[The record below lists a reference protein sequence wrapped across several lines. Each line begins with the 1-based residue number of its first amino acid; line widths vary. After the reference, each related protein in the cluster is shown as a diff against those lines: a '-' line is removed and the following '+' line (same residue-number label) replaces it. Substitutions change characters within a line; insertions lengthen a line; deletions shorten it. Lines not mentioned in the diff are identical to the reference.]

1 MKKIIMISALTIIAL
16 TSCKKFLDKAPLA
29 EPAENTF
36 LSTGAEVDLALTGVY
51 SSSYW
56 TEANLPVQCRFD
68 TYTDIGLERGAG
80 FGGGTFDAANGT
92 ILNYYTYMYRTVSR
106 ANVMLNGMTK
116 AKDAMPATA
125 YNRAEAEAK
134 VLRAWSYLHLIGLF
148 GDVVYYTKPLDPSE
162 YYTLTRT
169 AKATIIDKLLV
180 DMDDAITKL
189 DWQST
194 QRGRV
199 NKGVAYGIKAKL
211 AMLDG
216 RYQVA
221 IDATN
226 TIIASAQYNL
236 NPSFTNLFT
245 RAGQAVNASKEIM
258 YEMIYP
264 VADANPV
271 SYINL
276 GQGSRMISAQ
286 SGRFPIQALVDR
298 YECTDGKRID
308 VSPLYDPANPS
319 KFRDSRLKATVALNG
334 DTIGCTLFGTYR
346 RCVFSIYNTATPIS
360 TNGGAFAAS
369 PNLDLTNAFGPVLNG
384 MGTLWYKYS
393 NDELDDMATAKTSFI
408 YMRYAEILSIYAEA
422 KVMLNQLDAT
432 VTTAINKTRNR
443 AGLPNVDAAITGS
456 QSKLLQIIRRE
467 KIVEFA
473 NEGLHLFDM
482 RMWGTGNAAMNTFV
496 YGCTKVQA
504 TPAATPTFGAPG
516 SFNDLNDIPDYTA
529 SAAQRFKREQR
540 FFTAPKYNLWPI
552 PQRERD
558 INGLISQNQD
568 W

>member
-1 MKKIIMISALTIIAL
+1 MKKIFIISVIVTIAL
-16 TSCKKFLDKAPLA
+16 TSCKKFLDKQNLA
-29 EPAENTF
+29 EPAADTF
-36 LSTGAEVDLALTGVY
+36 LTTAAEVDLALTGVY

-68 TYTDIGLERGAG
+68 TYTDIGVERGSG
-80 FGGGTFDAANGT
+80 FAGGTFDAGNGT
-92 ILNYYTYMYRTVSR
+92 IQNYYTFMYRTVGR
-106 ANVMLNGMTK
+106 ANVLLTGMVK
-116 AKDAMPATA
+116 AKDAMPAA
-125 YNRAEAEAK
+125 IYNRAEAEAK

-148 GDVVYYTKPLDPSE
+148 GDVVYYTKPLDPAE

-169 AKATIIDKLLV
+169 PKFEIIDKLFIDL
-180 DMDDAITKL
+180 DDAITKL
-189 DWQST
+189 DWQPY

-199 NKGVAYGIKAKL
+199 SKAIAYGIKAKL
-211 AMLDG
+211 AMLDR

-221 IDATN
+221 VDATN
-226 TIIASAQYNL
+226 AIIGSGQYNL
-236 NPSFTNLFT
+236 NPSFVNLFN
-245 RAGQAVNASKEIM
+245 RAGQAANANKEIM

-264 VADANPV
+264 VADLNPV

-298 YECTDGKRID
+298 YECIDGKRID
-308 VSPLYDPANPS
+308 QSPLYNPDS
-319 KFRDSRLKATVALNG
+319 PSLRRDKRLKATVALHA

-346 RCVFSIYNTATPIS
+346 RCVFNIYNTSTPLS
-360 TNGGAFAAS
+360 TNNGAFATS
-369 PNLDLTNAFGPVLNG
+369 PNLDVTNPFGPVLNG

-408 YMRYAEILSIYAEA
+408 YMRFAEILSIYAEA
-422 KVMLNQLDAT
+422 KLMLNQVDAT
-432 VTTAINKTRNR
+432 VITAINRTRSR
-443 AGLPNVDAAITGS
+443 AGLPNVDVAITS
-456 QSKLLQIIRRE
+456 NQAKLLQIVRRE

-482 RMWGTGNAAMNTFV
+482 RMWGTGVATMNTFV

-504 TPAATPTFGAPG
+504 APAATPTFGSAG
-516 SFNDLNDIPDYTA
+516 SFEDLNDIPNYTA
-529 SAAQRFKREQR
+529 SDAQRFKRELR
-540 FFTAPKYNLWPI
+540 VFTAPKYNLWPI

-558 INGLISQNQD
+558 INNLISQNQD

>member
-1 MKKIIMISALTIIAL
+1 MKKIIIMSVVALMALTG
-16 TSCKKFLDKAPLA
+16 CKKFLDKAPLA

-36 LSTGAEVDLALTGVY
+36 LSTAAEVDLALTGVY

-68 TYTDIGLERGAG
+68 TYTDIGLERGSG
-80 FGGGTFDAANGT
+80 FAGGTFDAANGT
-92 ILNYYTYMYRTVSR
+92 ILNYYTFMYRTVSR

-116 AKDAMPATA
+116 AKDGMPAA
-125 YNRAEAEAK
+125 IYNRSEAEAK
-134 VLRAWSYLHLIGLF
+134 VLRAWAYLHLIGLF
-148 GDVVYYTKPLDPSE
+148 GDVVYYTKPLDPNE

-169 AKATIIDKLLV
+169 AKAKIIDNLFI
-180 DMDDAITKL
+180 DMDDAIAKL
-189 DWQST
+189 DWQPY

-199 NKGVAYGIKAKL
+199 SKAIAYGIKAKL
-211 AMLDG
+211 AMLDK
-216 RYQVA
+216 RYQAAV
-221 IDATN
+221 DATN
-226 TIIASAQYNL
+226 AIITSAQYNL
-236 NPSFTNLFT
+236 NPSFTSLFT
-245 RAGQAVNASKEIM
+245 RAGQAANANKEIM

-276 GQGSRMISAQ
+276 GQGSRTISAQ

-298 YECTDGKRID
+298 YECLDGKRID
-308 VSPLYDPANPS
+308 QSPLYNPDS
-319 KFRDSRLKATVALNG
+319 PSVRRDRRLKATVALHS

-346 RCVFSIYNTATPIS
+346 RCVYNIYNAATPIS
-360 TNGGAFAAS
+360 TNGGAFASS

-393 NDELDDMATAKTSFI
+393 NDELDDIATAKTSFI

-422 KVMLNQLDAT
+422 KIELNQLDAS
-432 VTTAINKTRNR
+432 VITAINRTRNR
-443 AGLPNVDAAITGS
+443 AGLPSVNVAIIS
-456 QSKLLQIIRRE
+456 DQNKLRQIVRRE

-482 RMWGTGNAAMNTFV
+482 RMWGTGDAAINTFV

-504 TPAATPTFGAPG
+504 SPAATPTFGTAG

-558 INGLISQNQD
+558 INPLISQNEG

>member
-1 MKKIIMISALTIIAL
+1 MKKIIMISAVAIIAL
-16 TSCKKFLDKAPLA
+16 ASCKKFLDKAPLA

-51 SSSYW
+51 NSSYW

-68 TYTDIGLERGAG
+68 TYTDIGLERTSG
-80 FGGGTFDAANGT
+80 FAGGTFDAANGT
-92 ILNYYTYMYRTVSR
+92 ILNYYTYMYKTVSR
-106 ANVMLNGMTK
+106 VNVMLNGMTK
-116 AKDAMPATA
+116 AKESMPAAA

-148 GDVVYYTKPLDPSE
+148 GDVVYYTKPLDPNE

-169 AKATIIDKLLV
+169 AKATIIDKLLI

-221 IDATN
+221 ADATN
-226 TIIASAQYNL
+226 AIITSAQYNL

-245 RAGQAVNASKEIM
+245 RAGQAANVNKEIM

-308 VSPLYDPANPS
+308 ISPLYDPANPS
-319 KFRDSRLKATVALNG
+319 RNRDSRLKATVSLHG

-346 RCVFSIYNTATPIS
+346 RCVFNIYNTTTPLS
-360 TNGGAFAAS
+360 TNGGPFAAS

-384 MGTLWYKYS
+384 MGTLWYKYC

-422 KVMLNQLDAT
+422 KVELNQLDAS
-432 VTTAINKTRNR
+432 VIAAINKTRNR
-443 AGLPNVDAAITGS
+443 AGLPSVDVVITTN
-456 QSKLLQIIRRE
+456 QAKLRQLVRRE

-482 RMWGTGNAAMNTFV
+482 RMWGTGVTAMNTFV
-496 YGCTKVQA
+496 YGCTKAQA
-504 TPAATPTFGAPG
+504 TPAATPTFGTPG
-516 SFNDLNDIPDYTA
+516 SFNDLNDIPNYTA
-529 SAAQRFKREQR
+529 SDAQRFKRELR
-540 FFTAPKYNLWPI
+540 VFTAPKYNLWPI

>member
-1 MKKIIMISALTIIAL
+1 MKKIMMISTVALIAL

-36 LSTGAEVDLALTGVY
+36 LSTAAEVDLALTGVY

-68 TYTDIGLERGAG
+68 TYTDIGVERTSG
-80 FGGGTFDAANGT
+80 FAGGTFDAANGT
-92 ILNYYTYMYRTVSR
+92 IQNYYSYMYKTVSR

-116 AKDAMPATA
+116 AKESMPATI

-148 GDVVYYTKPLDPSE
+148 GDVVYYTKPLDPNE

-169 AKATIIDKLLV
+169 AKATIIDKLLI
-180 DMDDAITKL
+180 DMDDAIAKL
-189 DWQST
+189 DWQPY

-199 NKGVAYGIKAKL
+199 SKAIAYGIKAKL
-211 AMLDG
+211 AMLDA
-216 RYQVA
+216 RYQIAV
-221 IDATN
+221 DATN
-226 TIIASAQYNL
+226 AVIASAQYNL

-245 RAGQAVNASKEIM
+245 RAGQAANVNKEIM

-264 VADANPV
+264 VADLNPV

-298 YECTDGKRID
+298 YECLDGKRID
-308 VSPLYDPANPS
+308 QSALYNPDSPSLR
-319 KFRDSRLKATVALNG
+319 RDRRLKATVSLHG

-346 RCVFSIYNTATPIS
+346 RCVFNIYNTTTPLS
-360 TNGGAFAAS
+360 TNGSAFAAS

-422 KVMLNQLDAT
+422 KIELNQLDAT
-432 VTTAINKTRNR
+432 VITAINRTRNR
-443 AGLPNVDAAITGS
+443 AGLPNVDVAITS
-456 QSKLLQIIRRE
+456 NQAKLRQLVRRE
-467 KIVEFA
+467 KVVEFA

-482 RMWGTGNAAMNTFV
+482 RMWGTGTAAMNTFV

-504 TPAATPTFGAPG
+504 APAATPTFGAAG

-529 SAAQRFKREQR
+529 SDTRRFKREQR

>member
-1 MKKIIMISALTIIAL
+1 MKKIILISFAGLLTF
-16 TSCKKFLDKAPLA
+16 TSCKKFLDKKNLT
-29 EPAENTF
+29 EPDANSF
-36 LSTGAEVDLALTGVY
+36 LSNAAEVDLALTGVY

-68 TYTDIGLERGAG
+68 TYTDIGLERSAG
-80 FGGGTFDAANGT
+80 FAGGTFDAANGT
-92 ILNYYTYMYRTVSR
+92 IQNYYSFMYKTVNR
-106 ANVMLNGMTK
+106 ANVLLSGMVK
-116 AKDAMPATA
+116 AKDVMPVTI
-125 YNRAEAEAK
+125 YNRSEAEAK

-148 GDVVYYTKPLDPSE
+148 GDVVYYTKPLELSE
-162 YYTLTRT
+162 YYKLERS
-169 AKATIIDKLLV
+169 KKSDIIDKLLI

-189 DWQST
+189 DWQPY

-199 NKGVAYGIKAKL
+199 SKAIAYGIKAKL
-211 AMLDG
+211 AMLDA

-221 IDATN
+221 VDATN
-226 TIIASAQYNL
+226 AIIGSAQYNL
-236 NPSFTNLFT
+236 NPVFTNLFT
-245 RAGQAVNASKEIM
+245 RAGQAANVNKEIM

-286 SGRFPIQALVDR
+286 SGRFPLQALVDR
-298 YECTDGKRID
+298 YECLDGKRID
-308 VSPLYDPANPS
+308 QSPLYSPDTPS
-319 KFRDSRLKATVALNG
+319 LRRDRRLKATVSLHG

-346 RCVFSIYNTATPIS
+346 RCVFNIYNSTTPLS

-384 MGTLWYKYS
+384 MGTLWYKYA

-422 KVMLNQLDAT
+422 KLMLNQVDAT
-432 VTTAINKTRNR
+432 VITAIDKTRIR
-443 AGLPNVDAAITGS
+443 AGLPAVPATITS
-456 QSKLLQIIRRE
+456 NQSKLLQLVRRE

-482 RMWGTGNAAMNTFV
+482 RMWGTGVAAMNTFV
-496 YGCTKVQA
+496 YGCTKLQTA
-504 TPAATPTFGAPG
+504 TAATPTFGVPG

>member
-1 MKKIIMISALTIIAL
+1 MKKIIISAIAIIAL
-16 TSCKKFLDKAPLA
+16 ASCKKFLDKQNLA
-29 EPAENTF
+29 EPAEDTF
-36 LSTGAEVDLALTGVY
+36 LTTAAEVDLALTGVY

-80 FGGGTFDAANGT
+80 FAGGTFDAANGT

-116 AKDAMPATA
+116 AKESMPAA
-125 YNRAEAEAK
+125 IYNRAEAEAK

-148 GDVVYYTKPLDPSE
+148 GDVVYYTKPLEPNE

-189 DWQST
+189 DWQPY

-199 NKGVAYGIKAKL
+199 SKAIAYGIKAKL
-211 AMLDG
+211 AMLDA

-226 TIIASAQYNL
+226 AVIGSAQYNL

-245 RAGQAVNASKEIM
+245 RAGQAANVNKEIM

-264 VADANPV
+264 VADLNPV

-276 GQGSRMISAQ
+276 GQGSRMINAQ

-308 VSPLYDPANPS
+308 ASPLYDPANPS
-319 KFRDSRLKATVALNG
+319 KFRDSRLKATVSLHA

-346 RCVFSIYNTATPIS
+346 RCVFNIYNTTTPLS

-422 KVMLNQLDAT
+422 KIELNQLDAT
-432 VTTAINKTRNR
+432 VITAINRTRNR
-443 AGLPNVDAAITGS
+443 AGLPNVDVAISTN
-456 QSKLLQIIRRE
+456 QAKLRQLVRRE

-529 SAAQRFKREQR
+529 SGAQRFKREQR
-540 FFTAPKYNLWPI
+540 FFDPAKYNLWPI

-558 INGLISQNQD
+558 INGLISQNPN

>member
-1 MKKIIMISALTIIAL
+1 MKKIAISILALIVL
-16 TSCKKFLDKAPLA
+16 SSCKKFLDKQNLA
-29 EPAENTF
+29 EPDANNF
-36 LSTGAEVDLALTGVY
+36 LSTAAEVDLALTGVY

-68 TYTDIGLERGAG
+68 TYTDIGVERGAG
-80 FGGGTFDAANGT
+80 FAGGTFDAANGT
-92 ILNYYTYMYRTVSR
+92 IQNYYSYMYKTVSR
-106 ANVMLNGMTK
+106 ANVMISGMVK
-116 AKDAMPATA
+116 AKDVMTATI

-148 GDVVYYTKPLDPSE
+148 GDVVYYTRPLERAES
-162 YYTLTRT
+162 YTQTRT
-169 AKATIIDKLLV
+169 AKAVIIDKLLV
-180 DMDDAITKL
+180 EMDDAITKL
-189 DWQST
+189 DWQPY

-199 NKGVAYGIKAKL
+199 SKAIAYGIKAKL
-211 AMLDG
+211 AMLDA

-221 IDATN
+221 VDATN
-226 TIIASAQYNL
+226 SIIGSGQYNL

-245 RAGQAVNASKEIM
+245 RAGQAANANKEIM

-264 VADANPV
+264 VADLNPV

-298 YECTDGKRID
+298 YECLDGKRID
-308 VSPLYDPANPS
+308 QSPLYNPDS
-319 KFRDSRLKATVALNG
+319 PSLRRDRRLKATVSLHG

-346 RCVFSIYNTATPIS
+346 RCVFNIYNATTPLS

-369 PNLDLTNAFGPVLNG
+369 PNLDVTNAFGPVLNG
-384 MGTLWYKYS
+384 MGTLWYKYN

-422 KVMLNQLDAT
+422 KLMLNQVDAT
-432 VTTAINKTRNR
+432 VISAIDKTRIR
-443 AGLPNVDAAITGS
+443 AGLPAVPATITS
-456 QSKLLQIIRRE
+456 NQSKLLQLVRRE

-482 RMWGTGNAAMNTFV
+482 RMWGTGVAAMNTFV
-496 YGCTKVQA
+496 YGCTKVQTA
-504 TPAATPTFGAPG
+504 TAAAPTFGTPG

-540 FFTAPKYNLWPI
+540 FFKAPQYNLWPI

>member
-1 MKKIIMISALTIIAL
+1 MKKIIITSVITLVALS
-16 TSCKKFLDKAPLA
+16 SCKKFLDKAPLA

-36 LSTGAEVDLALTGVY
+36 LSSSAEVDLALTGVY

-68 TYTDIGLERGAG
+68 TYTDIGLERTAG
-80 FGGGTFDAANGT
+80 FAGGTFDAANGT

-106 ANVMLNGMTK
+106 ANVMLNGMTR
-116 AKDAMPATA
+116 AKDAMTPAI

-148 GDVVYYTKPLDPSE
+148 GDVVYYTKPLDPNE

-169 AKATIIDKLLV
+169 SKATVINNLLI
-180 DMDDAITKL
+180 DMDDAIAKL
-189 DWQST
+189 DWQPY

-199 NKGVAYGIKAKL
+199 SKAIAYGIKAKL
-211 AMLDG
+211 AMLDA
-216 RYQVA
+216 RYQIA

-226 TIIASAQYNL
+226 AIISSGQYNL
-236 NPSFTNLFT
+236 NPVFTNLFT
-245 RAGQAVNASKEIM
+245 RAGQAANVNKEIM

-264 VADANPV
+264 VADLNPV

-298 YECTDGKRID
+298 YECLDGKRID
-308 VSPLYDPANPS
+308 QSPLYNPDS
-319 KFRDSRLKATVALNG
+319 PSLRRDRRLKATISLHG

-346 RCVFSIYNTATPIS
+346 RCVFNIYNTTTLLS
-360 TNGGAFAAS
+360 TNGSAFAAS

-384 MGTLWYKYS
+384 MGTLWYKYN

-422 KVMLNQLDAT
+422 KIELNQLDAS
-432 VTTAINKTRNR
+432 VISAINKTRNR
-443 AGLPNVDAAITGS
+443 AGLPSVDVSITTN
-456 QSKLLQIIRRE
+456 QAKLRQLVHRE

-482 RMWGTGNAAMNTFV
+482 RMWGTGGATMNTFV
-496 YGCTKVQA
+496 YGCTKVQNA
-504 TPAATPTFGAPG
+504 TAATPTFGIAG
-516 SFNDLNDIPDYTA
+516 SREDLNDIPDYTA

-540 FFTAPKYNLWPI
+540 FFNPVQYNLWPI

-558 INGLISQNQD
+558 INPLITQNPF